1 MKAFVSVSDERYL
14 DEFLNWMRKEGIE
27 ISEKLCDEDYDI
39 VVVNLPSDIP
49 RAERRL
55 VDSEKLKEAALLSK
69 AAVHYEE
76 MLPICDPEDYKLV
89 EELFEKAGDVPK
101 SVRRFLS
108 NKALLHSLEYV
119 SRLHTR
125 LSELFGM
132 SDYLHRFW
140 RVVRSRLEKDHVE
153 EYLSDLSGR
162 VFIGMENPFIPLY
175 VFAINRIPEG
185 AVLTFNRAVPI
196 YASLN
201 FDEDVHGEVVVYNGP
216 VDKTVDGKLVVARGG
231 KADVVVKSKDTSI
244 LVDSGGAGY
253 RLEVEIPDL
262 SDIEQLAIAF
272 SSLSPGYTVAVFD
285 DTKLIDR
292 IGGMEKISE
301 ISNLKNGKILSTNF
315 SLDYADCSKYDVI
328 ISPGISE
335 KVRSSCVSKIILR
348 KF

>member
-1 MKAFVSVSDERYL
+1 MKAFVSVSDKRHLE
-14 DEFLNWMRKEGIE
+14 EFLEWMKREKIE
-27 ISEKLCDEDYDI
+27 IREELCEEDYDI

-55 VDSEKLKEAALLSK
+55 VEGEKLKEAAILSK
-69 AAVHYEE
+69 AAIHYEE

-108 NKALLHSLEYV
+108 TKALLHSLEYV
-119 SRLHTR
+119 SRIHTR

-140 RVVRSRLEKDHVE
+140 RVERSRLERNYVE

-196 YASLN
+196 YASLE
-201 FDEDVHGEVVVYNGP
+201 FDENLRGEVVVYNGS
-216 VDKTVDGKLVVARGG
+216 VEKSIEGKLVVARGG
-231 KADVVVKSKDTSI
+231 RSDIVVKSKDTSI

-253 RLEVEIPDL
+253 RLEVEDGDL
-262 SDIEQLAIAF
+262 SDIEKLSVAF

-285 DTKLIDR
+285 DTRLIDR
-292 IGGMEKISE
+292 MGGMEKISE
-301 ISNLKNGKILSTNF
+301 ISEMKEGKILSSNF
-315 SLDYADCSKYDVI
+315 PLDRVDCSKYEVV
-328 ISPGISE
+328 ISPGISK
-335 KVRSSCVSKIILR
+335 KVESGCRSKIILR